1 MNNGATCICMHTKY
15 HYTWTNHRE
24 RLSHSQVLQSCHG
37 ALKSRVVITR
47 DFVADVV
54 LPVVC
59 VLVLTVGAAHQGTV
73 QGVGVRAG
81 LLLVRERTRGGA
93 AWTGTG
99 PVMRPLGRVGPEA
112 DHKAPACVPQGVP
125 YL

>member
-1 MNNGATCICMHTKY
+1 MLNHTCY
-15 HYTWTNHRE
+15 
-24 RLSHSQVLQSCHG
+24 S

-47 DFVADVV
+47 DFVADVI

-59 VLVLTVGAAHQGTV
+59 ILVLTVGPAHQGPV

-93 AWTGTG
+93 AWTGTEG
-99 PVMRPLGRVGPEA
+99 NERVQYTLFNSTSR
-112 DHKAPACVPQGVP
+112 HQKAPYYAKRQAEQSMYAVINYNC
-125 YL
+125 

>member
-1 MNNGATCICMHTKY
+1 MLVRIFFTCY
-15 HYTWTNHRE
+15 
-24 RLSHSQVLQSCHG
+24 S

-47 DFVADVV
+47 DFVADVIF
-54 LPVVC
+54 PVVC
-59 VLVLTVGAAHQGTV
+59 ILVLTVGPAHQGPV

-112 DHKAPACVPQGVP
+112 DHKAPVCVPQGVP